1 MDASLS
7 HDEMEER
14 LRECEDLG
22 ACVERGS
29 QRFVNYDVALGA
41 MDALLHID
49 TPESRAVIASLVDDD
64 RVQVRELARDVVAN
78 PDEYW

>member
-1 MDASLS
+1 MVSALSDLASPDSVGVLA
-7 HDEMEER
+7 R
-14 LRECEDLG
+14 AIGWR
-22 ACVERGS
+22 S
-29 QRFVNYDVALGA
+29 QRFADYDVALEA

-49 TPESRAVIASLVDDD
+49 TPESRAVIASLADDD